1 MLYVV
6 VGFLWTSLL
15 IYVLSGGAD
24 FGAGII
30 ELFASRINKNKI
42 RAASYRAIGPIWEA
56 NHMWLIIAVV
66 VLFVGFPQIYTTVS
80 VYLHIPLVIM
90 LIGII
95 ARGTAFSFRNYDAV
109 QDSMQ
114 AIYNRIYVYSSF
126 ITPLFLG
133 IICGSAVS
141 RQIDPGALDFYDA
154 YIFDWLNWFSIA
166 VGFFAVF
173 LCGFLASVYLI
184 GEAKDRDIKSVYTRL
199 GRKMSLAMVLF
210 TGMLLWVAHREG
222 IPLTIWILGNKVSLI
237 ATALC
242 VISFVFVWIM
252 IAAGNRAGMRVFT
265 VLMVTSLLIAVTY
278 SHFPNVILLK
288 DGHVISLIGSKEG
301 LRTISILGKALLG
314 GSVFIL
320 PCLIYLIYT
329 FSGSKDL
336 PGTSEPE

>member
-6 VGFLWTSLL
+6 IGFLWTSLL

-30 ELFASRINKNKI
+30 ELFASRTNKNKI
-42 RAASYRAIGPIWEA
+42 RASSYRAIGPIWEA
-56 NHMWLIIAVV
+56 NHMWLVIAVV
-66 VLFVGFPQIYTTVS
+66 VLFVGFPQIYTTAS

-109 QDSMQ
+109 PDSMQ
-114 AIYNRIYVYSSF
+114 TVYNRIYVLSSF

-141 RQIDPGALDFYDA
+141 RQIDPAALNFYDA
-154 YIFDWLNWFSIA
+154 YIFDWLNWFSVA
-166 VGFFAVF
+166 VGFFTVF

-184 GEAKDRDIKSVYTRL
+184 GEAKDQDIKSAYSRL
-199 GRKMSLAMVLF
+199 GCKMSLGVVLF
-210 TGMLLWVAHREG
+210 AGILLWVAHREG
-222 IPLTIWILGNKVSLI
+222 IPLALWILGNKVSLI
-237 ATALC
+237 ATALSA
-242 VISFVFVWIM
+242 ISFALVWTNIS
-252 IAAGNRAGMRVFT
+252 AGDRAGMRVFT

-288 DGHVISLIGSKEG
+288 DGHVISLFGSKDES
-301 LRTISILGKALLG
+301 RTISILGKALLG

-320 PCLIYLIYT
+320 PSLIYLVYT
-329 FSGSKDL
+329 FSGSRDL
-336 PGTSEPE
+336 PVTIEPE

>member
-6 VGFLWTSLL
+6 IAFLWTSLL
-15 IYVLSGGAD
+15 IYILSGGAD
-24 FGAGII
+24 FGSGII
-30 ELFASRINKNKI
+30 ELFASRTNKSKI
-42 RAASYRAIGPIWEA
+42 RASSYHAIGPIWEA

-109 QDSMQ
+109 EDSMQ
-114 AIYNRIYVYSSF
+114 TIYNRIYVLSSF

-141 RQIDPGALDFYDA
+141 RQIDPGALNFYDA

-184 GEAKDRDIKSVYTRL
+184 GEAKDQDIKSVYSNL
-199 GRKMSLAMVLF
+199 GFKMSLGMVLF
-210 TGMLLWVAHREG
+210 TGILLWVAHKED
-222 IPLTIWILGNKVSLI
+222 IPLFIWILGNTVSLI
-237 ATALC
+237 ATTLC
-242 VISFVFVWIM
+242 VISYVFVWIM
-252 IAAGNRAGMRVFT
+252 VSAGNRVGMRVFT
-265 VLMVTSLLIAVTY
+265 VLMVTSLLIAVSY

-288 DGHVISLIGSKEG
+288 GGHIISLFGSKEG
-301 LRTISILGKALLG
+301 FRTISMLGKALLG

-320 PCLIYLIYT
+320 PCLIYLVYT
-329 FSGSKDL
+329 FSGNNDL
-336 PGTSEPE
+336 PGTSEQE

>member
-1 MLYVV
+1 MLYIVI
-6 VGFLWTSLL
+6 GFLWTSLL

-30 ELFASRINKNKI
+30 ELFTSRTDKNKI
-42 RAASYRAIGPIWEA
+42 RASSYHAIGPIWEA
-56 NHMWLIIAVV
+56 NHMWLVIAVV
-66 VLFVGFPQIYTTVS
+66 VVFVGFPQIYTTVS

-109 QDSMQ
+109 QDGMQ
-114 AIYNRIYVYSSF
+114 AVYNRIYVLSSF

-141 RQIDPGALDFYDA
+141 HQIDPAALNFYDA

-166 VGFFAVF
+166 VGLFTVF
-173 LCGFLASVYLI
+173 LCGFLASVYLFSQ
-184 GEAKDRDIKSVYTRL
+184 AKDRSIRAVYSRL
-199 GRKMSLAMVLF
+199 GCKMSLGMVLF
-210 TGMLLWVAHREG
+210 TGILLWVAYKEN
-222 IPLTIWILGNKVSLI
+222 IPLLIWIVGNKVSLT
-237 ATALC
+237 ATVICA
-242 VISFVFVWIM
+242 ISFAFIWIM
-252 IAAGNRAGMRVFT
+252 ISNSKVVGIRVFAI
-265 VLMVTSLLIAVTY
+265 VMVTSLLIAVTY

-288 DGHVISLIGSKEG
+288 DGHVISLIGSREG
-301 LRTISILGKALLG
+301 LRTVSILGKALLG

-320 PCLIYLIYT
+320 PGLIYLVYT